1 MTEQEEQIYIAG
13 RRQALLAVMQRCAT
27 DLGVKDPMAELAHL
41 IDERERTRAKLR
53 EVCAL
58 LGSNDWTDSA
68 DLADVVEKYV
78 LPHVED
84 AVA

>member
-27 DLGVKDPMAELAHL
+27 DLGVRDPLSELAYL
-41 IDERERTRAKLR
+41 IDERDRTRAKLR

-58 LGSNDWTDSA
+58 LESNDWPDSA
-68 DLADVVEKYV
+68 DLADVVEKH
-78 LPHVED
+78 LLRQVED
-84 AVA
+84 AVT